1 MPVIIGDTDIV
12 LEPPKQQQTTPQAAA
27 GQKPNDRSRLR
38 PEDLAHIQKQQQR
51 RMRRVHA
58 D

>member
-12 LEPPKQQQTTPQAAA
+12 LEPPKAQQTSPQAAA
-27 GQKPNDRSRLR
+27 GQKPGDRSRLR
-38 PEDLAHIQKQQQR
+38 PEDLAHIHKQQR
-51 RMRRVHA
+51 RRMLRVRA